1 MSTTTPPSEEFEGA
15 TVYGFEP
22 LPWQDGFIHSNAKEV
37 LGSGAFGSGK
47 SRALG
52 ERAALLSISYPGNKG
67 LLARNTFASL
77 QNTTLDTLLTEV
89 IPNSWV
95 VDELSNKQ
103 KHVYAIQSPLY
114 PAAYCEHC
122 GFETDYRVHGE
133 TVWCPDCETTP
144 LTAVPVSRIYYEGL
158 QSTDAGEI
166 PEKVLSLELG
176 WVGLDEAKDISHK
189 AYKALIGRLR
199 LTDLNNP
206 YVPKLPL
213 RTIFSATNPADP
225 NHWLYE
231 RFYEEGRGE
240 KFESTTED
248 NLQNLPG
255 DYLETLREQYGTD
268 SAEAQ
273 RYIMGQWRGYTG
285 NVYDEF
291 RESVHVI
298 EPLDVPEVLGEDW
311 TVANAEEL
319 RDQEAETSSQVG
331 NPKEIGAYTPA
342 RIVPPEDV
350 PIVLSVDWGYRPD
363 PLVVQQWAATE
374 THGYVLYREHFKTR
388 TLPDDMARE
397 VLERMAVHEADN
409 VRRTYADH
417 DSGDRQDW
425 LEGARTWVE
434 ERLQEED
441 VSPSDLPEWRRLQT
455 TAASKSIKSGIK
467 EIRRLMR
474 PDSNDRAGLH
484 FIRGAR
490 AHQID
495 RHLAQDSK
503 PGSTL
508 GEIRGYGYESDE
520 SEEPQDSNN
529 HGMDSM
535 RYMGYSEKKKG
546 RDGWGTSVIK
556 S

>member
-1 MSTTTPPSEEFEGA
+1 MSKAMGSSDFEGA

-52 ERAALLSISYPGNKG
+52 ERAALLLISYPGNKG

-89 IPNSWV
+89 VPTSWI

-114 PAAYCEHC
+114 PSAYCDHC

-133 TVWCPDCETTP
+133 TVWCPECETTH
-144 LTAVPVSRIYYEGL
+144 LTAVPASRLYYEGL

-176 WVGLDEAKDISHK
+176 FVGLDEAKDISEK

-199 LTDLNNP
+199 LTGLNNP
-206 YVPKLPL
+206 YVPKLPF

-240 KFESTTED
+240 KFESRTAD
-248 NLQNLPG
+248 NLANLPG
-255 DYLETLREQYGTD
+255 DYLETLREQYGTE
-268 SAEAQ
+268 SAEAE
-273 RYIMGQWRGYTG
+273 RYIEGQWRGYTG

-311 TVANAEEL
+311 EVANAEDL
-319 RDQEAETSSQVG
+319 RDQESETSSQVG
-331 NPKEIGAYTPA
+331 NPKNIGEYVPA
-342 RIVPPEDV
+342 RIIPPEDV
-350 PIVLSVDWGYRPD
+350 PIVLSIDWGYRPD

-388 TLPDDMARE
+388 TLPDDMAVE
-397 VLERMAVHEADN
+397 VMERMAVHEADN
-409 VRRTYADH
+409 VRRAYADH

-434 ERLQEED
+434 DRLQEEG
-441 VSPSDLPEWRRLQT
+441 VSPDGLPEWRRLQT

-467 EIRRLMR
+467 EIRRLIR
-474 PDSNDRAGLH
+474 PDENDRAGLH

-495 RHLAQDSK
+495 RHLANDSK

-508 GEIRGYGYESDE
+508 AEIRGYGYESDE
-520 SEEPQDSNN
+520 SEEPQDTNN
-529 HGMDSM
+529 HGMDAM
-535 RYMGYSEKKKG
+535 RYMGFSEKKKG
-546 RDGWGTSVIK
+546 RDGWGTAVIK